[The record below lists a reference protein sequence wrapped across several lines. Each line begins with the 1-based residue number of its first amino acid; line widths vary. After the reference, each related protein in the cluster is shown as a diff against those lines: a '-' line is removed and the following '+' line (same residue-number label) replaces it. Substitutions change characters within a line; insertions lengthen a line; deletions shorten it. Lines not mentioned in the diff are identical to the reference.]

1 MSIGFSFTFT
11 NRTYA
16 GIDMESRM
24 KNASQVG
31 PHIRVAFQFS
41 TSCFIYTILIF
52 PSFFST
58 QEMDM
63 DMDMH
68 VEWQA

>member
-52 PSFFST
+52 PSFFS
-58 QEMDM
+58 
-63 DMDMH
+63 
-68 VEWQA
+68 